1 MVEGGGHEPG
11 WCHISPGRSKKSMI
25 IDWEEAKIGGVNLIN
40 KSQLMF
46 WTEEISV
53 SVPDL
58 CEVIEEDTFLNGH
71 DKLKQ

>member
-1 MVEGGGHEPG
+1 
-11 WCHISPGRSKKSMI
+11 MI
-25 IDWEEAKIGGVNLIN
+25 
-40 KSQLMF
+40 

-71 DKLKQ
+71 DKLKQWSLKKFFFSKRRGLFLILQKLHNLFIKHSNNK